1 MFIVSGLYCSQH
13 SQNIK
18 PYYTHVYRKLM
29 AVYKTGTGLK
39 GTGTLGRVCGDS
51 GTWGHQVWDMWERT
65 MGRQIQGRGG
75 WRDLNDHCEN
85 QK

>member
-13 SQNIK
+13 SQNIR

-51 GTWGHQVWDMWERT
+51 GTWGHQVWECGIGLWDIKYRDA
-65 MGRQIQGRGG
+65 GDRGI
-75 WRDLNDHCEN
+75 
-85 QK
+85 